1 MDENKTT
8 SATTAPAPKKVRRV
22 GRIAFAVLLI
32 LAGILLLVQQFVPH
46 FDLLSI
52 VRFAP
57 ALLILL
63 GIEVLVYSANPQIQ
77 LKFDWLSVLGC
88 GFILVVVGCS
98 SLVPVAWSLYS
109 PQRDYAESRY
119 QTMLQD
125 QFYQSLS
132 ADTDLKAKIRN
143 LQIYV
148 DFNHTESGEYTLQDG
163 DTIRVYVELPENG
176 YADAVSFAADCRR
189 ITELSEAGGINA
201 DDYSFTSSSGD
212 SGTGSSYSL
221 DFLASFAQGLT
232 DEQLA
237 QRVNAYYEYEGD
249 SYDSKA
255 ARDNAAKAVLRE
267 QVIQEFA
274 DGHDGQYPGDEYISE
289 EVEKRFNELFPTAP
303 EAPAA
308 PDAPA
313 APAAPATPE
322 SAA

>member
-8 SATTAPAPKKVRRV
+8 SASAAPTPPKKVRRI
-22 GRIAFAVLLI
+22 GRVAFAVLLI

-52 VRFAP
+52 VRFSP
-57 ALLILL
+57 VLLILL
-63 GIEVLVYSANPQIQ
+63 GIEVLVYSANPRIQI
-77 LKFDWLSVLGC
+77 KFDWLSVLGC

-109 PQRDYAESRY
+109 PQRDYARSRY
-119 QTMLQD
+119 QSTLQD
-125 QFYQSLS
+125 QFYQALN
-132 ADTDLKAKIRN
+132 ADPDLKARIRN

-163 DTIRVYVELPENG
+163 DTVSVYVELPENG
-176 YADAVSFAADCRR
+176 YPDALSFAADCRR
-189 ITELSEAGGINA
+189 IAELSEQGGVRA
-201 DDYSFTSSSGD
+201 DDYNFRSSTD
-212 SGTGSSYSL
+212 NSGTGSNYSL

-237 QRVNAYYEYEGD
+237 QRVTAYYEYEGS
-249 SYDSKA
+249 SYSTQA
-255 ARDNAAKAVLRE
+255 ERDNAVKAELRE

-274 DGHDGQYPGDEYISE
+274 DSNDGAYPGDEYISE
-289 EVEKRFNELFPTAP
+289 EVEKRFNQLFP
-303 EAPAA
+303 APAA
-308 PDAPA
+308 TPE
-313 APAAPATPE
+313 PATPE

>member
-8 SATTAPAPKKVRRV
+8 SASTTTPAPKKVRRV
-22 GRIAFAVLLI
+22 GRVAFAVLLI

-63 GIEVLVYSANPQIQ
+63 GIEVLVYSANPRIQ

-109 PQRDYAESRY
+109 PQRDYAQSRY

-132 ADTDLKAKIRN
+132 ADPDLKAKVRN

-163 DTIRVYVELPENG
+163 DTISVYVELPDNG
-176 YADAVSFAADCRR
+176 YPDAVSFAADCRR

-201 DDYSFTSSSGD
+201 DDYSFSSASG
-212 SGTGSSYSL
+212 SNGNGSSYSL
-221 DFLASFAQGLT
+221 NFLASFAQGLT

-237 QRVNAYYEYEGD
+237 QRVTAYYEYDGN
-249 SYDSKA
+249 SYDNKA
-255 ARDNAAKAVLRE
+255 ARDNAAKAELRE
-267 QVIQEFA
+267 QVIA
-274 DGHDGQYPGDEYISE
+274 RYKNDNNDAYPSEDYINE
-289 EVEKRFNELFPTAP
+289 QVEKQFALMFPTAP
-303 EAPAA
+303 TATPVPES
-308 PDAPA
+308 
-313 APAAPATPE
+313 ATPE
-322 SAA
+322 TAS